1 MSENINIFEH
11 DRPFTLESGKV
22 LPRFHL
28 AYTVQGKLNGDNSN
42 VVWIFHALTANSS
55 PLEWWPGLVGEGR
68 LFDPAIHFIVCVNM
82 PGSPYGSLSPLHADP
97 ETGEPYYHSFPL
109 FTTRDM
115 VRCYACL
122 QNYLGIQKISVGIGA
137 SLGGQQLLEWS
148 IEDPEL
154 FTAII
159 PIATNAQ
166 HSPWGVAFNVTQR
179 MCIEGD
185 VSWTEKNPAAGING
199 MKTARALALLSYR
212 QYFTYATMQKG
223 IVNEGATV
231 DKQVFAAETYQQYQG
246 EKLARR
252 FNAFSYYFLSKTMD
266 AHNVGRGRASIEGAL
281 QNISA
286 AALVIGIQSDI
297 LFPVSE
303 QAFLAHNIQGA
314 QLEIIDSPYGHDG
327 FLLEY
332 EKITILIRRFL
343 QGREKNVHS

>member
-1 MSENINIFEH
+1 MQTPNRGALLSLFPAFYHEGYGE
-11 DRPFTLESGKV
+11 V
-22 LPRFHL
+22 L
-28 AYTVQGKLNGDNSN
+28 
-42 VVWIFHALTANSS
+42 
-55 PLEWWPGLVGEGR
+55 
-68 LFDPAIHFIVCVNM
+68 C
-82 PGSPYGSLSPLHADP
+82 
-97 ETGEPYYHSFPL
+97 
-109 FTTRDM
+109 
-115 VRCYACL
+115 CL

-252 FNAFSYYFLSKTMD
+252 FNAFSYYVLSKTMD
-266 AHNVGRGRASIEGAL
+266 AHNVGRGRDSIEDAL
-281 QNISA
+281 QAITA
-286 AALVIGIQSDI
+286 ATLVIGIQSDI
-297 LFPVSE
+297 LFPVNE
-303 QAFLAHNIQGA
+303 QAFLARNIPGA

-343 QGREKNVHS
+343 QGRESKVHN